1 MELRCLP
8 ARSNAGRAFPSRL
21 PWCGRSERRRA
32 FARELSIRRNYHSP
46 SYPIRSHVLRSKRFL
61 NQAHVPLVPHW
72 PAIPPVGGRLAF
84 AVRVRSL
91 QGSIG
96 ADLQTARTVHVL
108 QIATCRAQKGATE
121 HVRTHIT
128 IPWHA
133 GIEKVRK
140 SWGWFLVLGVA
151 LAVLGVSCI
160 AFDVT
165 ATFASVLVF
174 GWLLLI
180 SGVFQLVHAFRTGTW
195 SGTLLNLLSALFRG
209 FTGFL
214 LIRYPIMGAE
224 ALTVVLASFFIVAGL
239 FRAIASAM
247 VKLPRWGW
255 VVFSGA
261 ITTVLGFLLLAQMPI
276 SGIWFIG
283 FAIGVDLIFDGIAT
297 IGFAAAIHRVPKP
310 AAFAA
315 A

>member
-1 MELRCLP
+1 MSQLNYDPLATGVEK
-8 ARSNAGRAFPSRL
+8 
-21 PWCGRSERRRA
+21 
-32 FARELSIRRNYHSP
+32 IRN
-46 SYPIRSHVLRSKRFL
+46 
-61 NQAHVPLVPHW
+61 
-72 PAIPPVGGRLAF
+72 
-84 AVRVRSL
+84 
-91 QGSIG
+91 
-96 ADLQTARTVHVL
+96 
-108 QIATCRAQKGATE
+108 
-121 HVRTHIT
+121 
-128 IPWHA
+128 
-133 GIEKVRK
+133 
-140 SWGWFLVLGVA
+140 SWGWFLVLGIA
-151 LAVLGVSCI
+151 LVVLGVCCI

-180 SGVFQLVHAFRTGTW
+180 SGVFQAVYAFRTGTW
-195 SGTLLNLLSALFRG
+195 SGALLNLLSALFRG

-214 LIRYPIMGAE
+214 LIRYPLMGAE

-283 FAIGVDLIFDGIAT
+283 FAIGVDLICDGTAT
-297 IGFAAAIHRVPKP
+297 IGFAAAIHRLPKP